1 MPLSL
6 NNVKSYKEI
15 LEDYLIQIASEGDIE
30 NLMATDGKVNHLE
43 IVNGVCKIDTDLPSY
58 VYYVETEG
66 NFKFEISKNPSIENK
81 KITLFVLCK
90 GTNSNNY
97 VQFPINVR
105 GVKNNVINYS
115 NQKNFIH
122 KFDLETH
129 NFGNFWFLDNRGEVF
144 GLPYDTTITAPNEK
158 ITIEWDILP
167 QDESDYS
174 DISNIRIYDE
184 NLDAVLYPCLSTP
197 SALQYYDG
205 EIPQSDRYIWLDQ
218 TNQVLHFY
226 FTGLLDRTPKNTWIQ
241 CGKTEDKGP
250 AWVWNSQYVTSNY
263 TQANF
268 KNVTKMP
275 DMIEAELSIEYSNAS
290 QDLGLK
296 YPAVPG
302 TLSAFAHNDSQDD
315 PFTSYGLMLCGS
327 STGDSKFVPTHAAR
341 YGHKKVRLT
350 LFTNHKISQIHFLN
364 GAVYKNGSYQEG
376 KPNGYC
382 KFGSLMNATS
392 SDRGYNTVTGYYA
405 SKCTKYL
412 ADFASKVKT
421 TIYYDDKLVK
431 EDMYSGTY
439 GVAETHDIYL

>member
-6 NNVKSYKEI
+6 NALKTYKEI
-15 LEDYLIQIASEGDIE
+15 LEDYLIQIATKGDIE

-129 NFGNFWFLDNRGEVF
+129 NSGNFWFLDNRGEVF

-226 FTGLLDRTPKNTWIQ
+226 FTGLLDRTPKNTWVQ
-241 CGKTEDKGP
+241 CGTSMENY
-250 AWVWNSQYVTSNY
+250 WNSQYITS
-263 TQANF
+263 QANF
-268 KNVTKMP
+268 EKVTEMP

-302 TLSAFAHNDSQDD
+302 TLSAFAHNNSQDD
-315 PFTSYGLMLCGS
+315 PFTSYGLMIAGS
-327 STGDSKFVPTHAAR
+327 GPKNGSRVNTNVTR

-364 GAVYKNGSYQEG
+364 GAVFISGNKQSGSTT
-376 KPNGYC
+376 GYYYSQ
-382 KFGSLMNATS
+382 GNENATS
-392 SDRGYNTVTGYYA
+392 SNGFNTITGYYA
-405 SKCTKYL
+405 SKCTKFS
-412 ADFASKVKT
+412 AHFASKVKT
-421 TIYYDDKLVK
+421 AIYYDDKLIK
-431 EDMYSGTY
+431 EDMYVGTY

>member
-6 NNVKSYKEI
+6 NALKTYKEI
-15 LEDYLIQIASEGDIE
+15 LEDYIIQIATEGDIE
-30 NLMATDGKVNHLE
+30 NLTATDGKVNHLE

-90 GTNSNNY
+90 GTNSTNY

-129 NFGNFWFLDNRGEVF
+129 NSGNFWFLDNRGEVF

-158 ITIEWDILP
+158 ITIEWDILE
-167 QDESDYS
+167 QDESAYS

-197 SALQYYDG
+197 SALQYYDS
-205 EIPQSDRYIWLDQ
+205 EVPQSDRYIWLDQ
-218 TNQVLHFY
+218 KNQVLHFY
-226 FTGLLDRTPKNTWIQ
+226 FTGLLDRTPKNTLIQ
-241 CGKTEDKGP
+241 CGSNSSKK
-250 AWVWNSQYVTSNY
+250 WNSQYVTS
-263 TQANF
+263 QANF
-268 KNVTKMP
+268 EKVTEMP
-275 DMIEAELSIEYSNAS
+275 DMVEAELSIEYSNAS

-302 TLSAFAHNDSQDD
+302 TLSAFAHNNSQDD

-327 STGDSKFVPTHAAR
+327 SPYDGHFINTYAAR

-364 GAVYKNGSYQEG
+364 GAVFISGNRQIGR
-376 KPNGYC
+376 PNGY
-382 KFGSLMNATS
+382 FNSYYGNQVNATS
-392 SDRGYNTVTGYYA
+392 SSARRNSITGYYA
-405 SKCTKYL
+405 SKCTKYS
-412 ADFASKVKT
+412 AHFASKVKT
-421 TIYYDDKLVK
+421 AIYYDDKLIK
-431 EDMYSGTY
+431 EDMYVGTY

>member
-197 SALQYYDG
+197 DALQYYDN

-218 TNQVLHFY
+218 TNGVLHFY
-226 FTGLLDRTPKNTWIQ
+226 FTGLLDRTPKNTLVQ
-241 CGKTEDKGP
+241 CGTY
-250 AWVWNSQYVTSNY
+250 AHNYWNSQYVTS
-263 TQANF
+263 QANF
-268 KNVTKMP
+268 EKVTEMP

-302 TLSAFAHNDSQDD
+302 TLSAFAHNNSQDD

-327 STGDSKFVPTHAAR
+327 APFDGDCFPTNVTR

-364 GAVYKNGSYQEG
+364 GAVHNSGRCHYART
-376 KPNGYC
+376 NGYYY
-382 KFGSLMNATS
+382 GGVNATS
-392 SDRGYNTVTGYYA
+392 SAGINTTTGYYA
-405 SKCTKYL
+405 SKCTKYS
-412 ADFASKVKT
+412 AQFASKVKT
-421 TIYYDDKLVK
+421 AIYYDYKLGK

-439 GVAETHDIYL
+439 GVAKTHDIYL

>member
-129 NFGNFWFLDNRGEVF
+129 NSGNFWFLDNRGEVF

-174 DISNIRIYDE
+174 DISNIRIYDK

-205 EIPQSDRYIWLDQ
+205 EIPKSDRYIWIDRK
-218 TNQVLHFY
+218 NQVLHFY
-226 FTGLLDRTPKNTWIQ
+226 FTGLLDRTPKNTQVQ
-241 CGKTEDKGP
+241 CGTYGNGS
-250 AWVWNSQYVTSNY
+250 WNSRYITS
-263 TQANF
+263 QANF
-268 KNVTKMP
+268 EKVTEMP
-275 DMIEAELSIEYSNAS
+275 DMIEAELSIECSNAS

-296 YPAVPG
+296 YPALPG

-327 STGDSKFVPTHAAR
+327 GPYYSNSVNTRGAR

-364 GAVYKNGSYQEG
+364 GAVYGGSGQQCGRKNGYFCTY
-376 KPNGYC
+376 NRW
-382 KFGSLMNATS
+382 FDATS
-392 SDRGYNTVTGYYA
+392 SNKYNTITGYYA
-405 SKCTKYL
+405 SKCTKFS
-412 ADFASKVKT
+412 AHFASKVKT
-421 TIYYDDKLVK
+421 AIYYDDKLIK
-431 EDMYSGTY
+431 EDMYVGTY

>member
-15 LEDYLIQIASEGDIE
+15 LEDYLIQIATEGDIE

-129 NFGNFWFLDNRGEVF
+129 NSGNFWFLDNRGEVF

-197 SALQYYDG
+197 SALQYYDS
-205 EIPQSDRYIWLDQ
+205 EVPQSDRYIWLDQ

-226 FTGLLDRTPKNTWIQ
+226 FTGLLDRTPKNTLVQ
-241 CGKTEDKGP
+241 CGTHRSSG
-250 AWVWNSQYVTSNY
+250 WNSQYVTS
-263 TQANF
+263 QANF
-268 KNVTKMP
+268 EKVTEMP

-302 TLSAFAHNDSQDD
+302 TLSAFAHNNSQDD

-327 STGDSKFVPTHAAR
+327 SPYGYSVPTNAAR

-364 GAVYKNGSYQEG
+364 GAVYISGGLHYG
-376 KPNGYC
+376 KTNGY
-382 KFGSLMNATS
+382 FSGSQNATS
-392 SDRGYNTVTGYYA
+392 SDRWNSITGYYA
-405 SKCTKYL
+405 SKCTKYS
-412 ADFASKVKT
+412 AHFASKVKT
-421 TIYYDDKLVK
+421 AIYYDDKLIK
-431 EDMYSGTY
+431 EDMYLGTY

>member
-6 NNVKSYKEI
+6 NTVKTYKEI
-15 LEDYLIQIASEGDIE
+15 LEDYIIQIATEGDIE

-66 NFKFEISKNPSIENK
+66 NFKFEITKNPSIENK

-158 ITIEWDILP
+158 ITIEWDILE
-167 QDESDYS
+167 QDESAYS

-197 SALQYYDG
+197 SALQYYDN
-205 EIPQSDRYIWLDQ
+205 EIPQSDRYCWMDSA
-218 TNQVLHFY
+218 NHKLHFY
-226 FTGLLDRTPKNTWIQ
+226 FTGLLDRTPKNTNII
-241 CGKTEDKGP
+241 CGKDYGG
-250 AWVWNSQYVTSNY
+250 WNPQYVTS
-263 TQANF
+263 QENF
-268 KNVTKMP
+268 EKVTEMP
-275 DMIEAELSIEYSNAS
+275 DMVEAELCVEYSNAS
-290 QDLGLK
+290 QQLGLYH
-296 YPAVPG
+296 YPAIG
-302 TLSAFAHNDSQDD
+302 TLSAFAHNSSNDASN
-315 PFTSYGLMLCGS
+315 SYGLFITGS
-327 STGDSKFVPTHAAR
+327 PGFSGDARGATVYMNQRR
-341 YGHKKVRLT
+341 YGAHKVTLN

-364 GAVYKNGSYQEG
+364 SAAYIPNNYHRGQANGGTYT
-376 KPNGYC
+376 NGGTASTSGDY
-382 KFGSLMNATS
+382 TS
-392 SDRGYNTVTGYYA
+392 SSDYYA
-405 SKCTKYL
+405 TPCNKSGRSTPH
-412 ADFASKVKT
+412 FASKVKT
-421 TIYYDDKLVK
+421 AIYYDDKLIK

>member
-6 NNVKSYKEI
+6 NNVKSYKDI
-15 LEDYLIQIASEGDIE
+15 LEDYLIQIATEGDIE

-66 NFKFEISKNPSIENK
+66 NFKFEITKNPSIENK

-129 NFGNFWFLDNRGEVF
+129 NSGNFWFLDNRGEVF

-197 SALQYYDG
+197 SALQYYDS
-205 EIPQSDRYIWLDQ
+205 EVPQSDRYIWLDQ

-226 FTGLLDRTPKNTWIQ
+226 FTGLLDRTPKNTMVQ
-241 CGKTEDKGP
+241 CGTGDGSH
-250 AWVWNSQYVTSNY
+250 WNSQYITS
-263 TQANF
+263 QANF
-268 KNVTKMP
+268 EKVTEMP

-296 YPAVPG
+296 YPALPG
-302 TLSAFAHNDSQDD
+302 TLSAFAHNNSQDD

-327 STGDSKFVPTHAAR
+327 KPDDSNDFSTNVAR

-364 GAVYKNGSYQEG
+364 GAVYKSGYQRG
-376 KPNGYC
+376 KSNGYYYAYAAD
-382 KFGSLMNATS
+382 FNPTTS
-392 SDRGYNTVTGYYA
+392 KTFNSVTCYYA
-405 SKCTKYL
+405 SECTKYS
-412 ADFASKVKT
+412 ANFASKVKT
-421 TIYYDDKLVK
+421 AIYYDDKLIK
-431 EDMYSGTY
+431 EDMYVGTY

>member
-129 NFGNFWFLDNRGEVF
+129 NSGNFWFLDNRGEVF

-167 QDESDYS
+167 QDESNYS

-197 SALQYYDG
+197 DALQYYDS
-205 EIPQSDRYIWLDQ
+205 EVPQSDRYIWLDQ
-218 TNQVLHFY
+218 TNEVLHFY
-226 FTGLLDRTPKNTWIQ
+226 FTGLLDRTPKNTMIQ
-241 CGKTEDKGP
+241 CGTYGGNY
-250 AWVWNSQYVTSNY
+250 WNSQYVTS
-263 TQANF
+263 QANF
-268 KNVTKMP
+268 EKVTEMP

-302 TLSAFAHNDSQDD
+302 TLSAFAHNNSQDD

-327 STGDSKFVPTHAAR
+327 TPYYSSHFNTNVTR

-364 GAVYKNGSYQEG
+364 GAVFISGNRQIGET
-376 KPNGYC
+376 NGY
-382 KFGSLMNATS
+382 FSSYYGGSLNPTS
-392 SDRGYNTVTGYYA
+392 SGNYNTITACYA
-405 SKCTKYL
+405 SKCTKYS
-412 ADFASKVKT
+412 AHFASKVKT
-421 TIYYDDKLVK
+421 AIYYDDKLIK
-431 EDMYSGTY
+431 EDMYVGTY

>member
-6 NNVKSYKEI
+6 NTFKSYKEI
-15 LEDYLIQIASEGDIE
+15 LEDYIIQIATEGDIE

-66 NFKFEISKNPSIENK
+66 NFKFEITRNPSIENK

-158 ITIEWDILP
+158 ITIEWDILE
-167 QDESDYS
+167 QDESAYS

-205 EIPQSDRYIWLDQ
+205 EVPQSDRYIWLDQ

-226 FTGLLDRTPKNTWIQ
+226 FTGLLDRTPKNTMIQ
-241 CGKTEDKGP
+241 CGSFSGEY
-250 AWVWNSQYVTSNY
+250 WNSQYITS
-263 TQANF
+263 QANF
-268 KNVTKMP
+268 EKVTEMP

-302 TLSAFAHNDSQDD
+302 TLSAFAHNNSQDD
-315 PFTSYGLMLCGS
+315 PFTSYGLMLAGNSSADGS
-327 STGDSKFVPTHAAR
+327 YFPTNEAR

-350 LFTNHKISQIHFLN
+350 LYTNHKISQIHFLN
-364 GAVYKNGSYQEG
+364 GAVYISGGAQVG
-376 KPNGYC
+376 KPNGFWC
-382 KFGSLMNATS
+382 WSHNQTS
-392 SDRGYNTVTGYYA
+392 SNKWTSITAYYA
-405 SKCTKYL
+405 SKCTKYS
-412 ADFASKVKT
+412 AQYASKVKT
-421 TIYYDDKLVK
+421 AIYYDDKLIK
-431 EDMYSGTY
+431 EDMYVGTY

>member
-1 MPLSL
+1 MLLSL
-6 NNVKSYKEI
+6 NALKTYKKI
-15 LEDYLIQIASEGDIE
+15 LEDYLIQNAAEGDIE
-30 NLMATDGKVNHLE
+30 NLMATDG
-43 IVNGVCKIDTDLPSY
+43 
-58 VYYVETEG
+58 
-66 NFKFEISKNPSIENK
+66 
-81 KITLFVLCK
+81 
-90 GTNSNNY
+90 
-97 VQFPINVR
+97 
-105 GVKNNVINYS
+105 
-115 NQKNFIH
+115 
-122 KFDLETH
+122 
-129 NFGNFWFLDNRGEVF
+129 
-144 GLPYDTTITAPNEK
+144 DTTITAPNEK

-167 QDESDYS
+167 QDESNYS
-174 DISNIRIYDE
+174 DISNIRIYDK

-226 FTGLLDRTPKNTWIQ
+226 FTGLLDRTPKNTWVQ
-241 CGKTEDKGP
+241 CGKNEDKGP
-250 AWVWNSQYVTSNY
+250 AWVWNYQYVTS
-263 TQANF
+263 QANF

-302 TLSAFAHNDSQDD
+302 TLSAFAHNNSQDD

-327 STGDSKFVPTHAAR
+327 GPGDSKFVQTRAAR

-364 GAVYKNGSYQEG
+364 GAVYKNGNYQEG
-376 KPNGYC
+376 RPNGYC
-382 KFGSLMNATS
+382 KFSSLMNATS
-392 SDRGYNTVTGYYA
+392 SEKGYHTVTGYYA

-421 TIYYDDKLVK
+421 TIYYDDKLIK
-431 EDMYSGTY
+431 EDMYLGTY

>member
-6 NNVKSYKEI
+6 NAVKSYKDI
-15 LEDYLIQIASEGDIE
+15 LEDYLIQIATKGDIE

-167 QDESDYS
+167 QDESAYS

-226 FTGLLDRTPKNTWIQ
+226 FTGLLDRTPKNTWVQ
-241 CGKTEDKGP
+241 CGTMRDDHSSNC
-250 AWVWNSQYVTSNY
+250 WNSQYVTS
-263 TQANF
+263 QANF
-268 KNVTKMP
+268 EKVTEMP

-296 YPAVPG
+296 YPALPG
-302 TLSAFAHNDSQDD
+302 TLSAFAHNNSQDD

-327 STGDSKFVPTHAAR
+327 ECFNGWYVNTNATR

-364 GAVYKNGSYQEG
+364 GAVFISGGNQIGLSSGGNRYSGS
-376 KPNGYC
+376 
-382 KFGSLMNATS
+382 NATS
-392 SDRGYNTVTGYYA
+392 SGRTNTVTGYYA
-405 SKCTKYL
+405 SKCTKYS
-412 ADFASKVKT
+412 AQFASKVKT
-421 TIYYDDKLVK
+421 AIYYDDKLIK
-431 EDMYSGTY
+431 EDMYVGTY

>member
-1 MPLSL
+1 MLLSL
-6 NNVKSYKEI
+6 NALKTYKKI
-15 LEDYLIQIASEGDIE
+15 LEDYLIQNAAEGDIE
-30 NLMATDGKVNHLE
+30 NLMATDG
-43 IVNGVCKIDTDLPSY
+43 
-58 VYYVETEG
+58 
-66 NFKFEISKNPSIENK
+66 
-81 KITLFVLCK
+81 
-90 GTNSNNY
+90 
-97 VQFPINVR
+97 
-105 GVKNNVINYS
+105 
-115 NQKNFIH
+115 
-122 KFDLETH
+122 
-129 NFGNFWFLDNRGEVF
+129 
-144 GLPYDTTITAPNEK
+144 DTTITAPNEK

-167 QDESDYS
+167 QDESNYS
-174 DISNIRIYDE
+174 DISNIRIYDK

-205 EIPQSDRYIWLDQ
+205 EIPQSDSYIWLDQ

-226 FTGLLDRTPKNTWIQ
+226 FTGLLDRTPKNTWVQ
-241 CGKTEDKGP
+241 CGKNEDKGP
-250 AWVWNSQYVTSNY
+250 AWVWNYQYVTS
-263 TQANF
+263 QANF

-296 YPAVPG
+296 YPAVVG

-327 STGDSKFVPTHAAR
+327 GPGDSKFVQTRAAR

-364 GAVYKNGSYQEG
+364 GAVYKNGNYQEG
-376 KPNGYC
+376 RPNGYC
-382 KFGSLMNATS
+382 KFSSLMNATS
-392 SDRGYNTVTGYYA
+392 SEKGYHTVTGYYA

-431 EDMYSGTY
+431 EDMYLGTY

>member
-6 NNVKSYKEI
+6 NTFKSYKEI
-15 LEDYLIQIASEGDIE
+15 LEDYIIQIATEGDIE

-66 NFKFEISKNPSIENK
+66 NFKFEITRNPSIENK

-158 ITIEWDILP
+158 ITIEWDILE
-167 QDESDYS
+167 QDESAYS

-205 EIPQSDRYIWLDQ
+205 EVPQTDRYMCIDNENH
-218 TNQVLHFY
+218 TIKFY
-226 FTGLLDRTPKNTWIQ
+226 LTSLLDRTPPIGSAIQ
-241 CGKTEDKGP
+241 CGTGSANQYYTTLDK
-250 AWVWNSQYVTSNY
+250 
-263 TQANF
+263 F
-268 KNVTKMP
+268 KNVTMMP
-275 DMIEAELSIEYSNAS
+275 DMIEAELSMQYSNADVKFS
-290 QDLGLK
+290 SYQEPMATMLSVMSYNGSDDN
-296 YPAVPG
+296 VNNCG
-302 TLSAFAHNDSQDD
+302 TCVAGNISSFNSIRC
-315 PFTSYGLMLCGS
+315 YG
-327 STGDSKFVPTHAAR
+327 P
-341 YGHKKVRLT
+341 KKITLT
-350 LFTNHKISQIHFLN
+350 LYTNHKISQIHFLN
-364 GAVYKNGSYQEG
+364 AGSTTNFNGR
-376 KPNGYC
+376 NGYSPWATDS
-382 KFGSLMNATS
+382 GSTWCHVSAYAFYSVKNARDTY
-392 SDRGYNTVTGYYA
+392 DNTIITRY
-405 SKCTKYL
+405 
-412 ADFASKVKT
+412 ASKVKT
-421 TIYYDDKLVK
+421 AIYYDDKLVK
-431 EDMYSGTY
+431 EDMYVGTY

>member
-15 LEDYLIQIASEGDIE
+15 LEDYLIQIATKGDIE

-129 NFGNFWFLDNRGEVF
+129 NSGNFWFLDNRGEVF

-197 SALQYYDG
+197 EALQYYDG

-218 TNQVLHFY
+218 TNEVLHFY
-226 FTGLLDRTPKNTWIQ
+226 FTGLLDRTPKNTMVE
-241 CGKTEDKGP
+241 CEN
-250 AWVWNSQYVTSNY
+250 WNSQYITS
-263 TQANF
+263 QANF
-268 KNVTKMP
+268 EKVTEMP

-327 STGDSKFVPTHAAR
+327 NTGDSKFVQTHAAR

-364 GAVYKNGSYQEG
+364 GAVHGGSQCGATNGTFYTNMYGTMEFIKKCEKNDIKSIIGLDIILENYSLILLAKSYQEHS
-376 KPNGYC
+376 P
-382 KFGSLMNATS
+382 LP
-392 SDRGYNTVTGYYA
+392 VQ
-405 SKCTKYL
+405 
-412 ADFASKVKT
+412 
-421 TIYYDDKLVK
+421 
-431 EDMYSGTY
+431 
-439 GVAETHDIYL
+439 